1 MSCDTLQ
8 VFHYLYHPQFEDV
21 WSTRGLQ
28 LTKGCGLQNVDSWS
42 NREPPKLV
50 RPKRHGTQ
58 ELAKTIQ
65 CRVRG
70 RFGHPSMFC
79 SQRTQTEPLLVVETL
94 RPCHAMWYL
103 GAADGD
109 AVRRM
114 CPNILAR
121 KASATQS
128 TWTTKQRF
136 SGGRC
141 GHSASEKWRLSQTS
155 IQKIT
160 KRDQTSDFHTVA
172 NILICDDWIPLFL
185 DVLWLSMVAFRSQ
198 LVSWHVLCCFNPMF
212 FVVSIPV
219 SVGGTAMAAW
229 FKSPYP

>member
-1 MSCDTLQ
+1 
-8 VFHYLYHPQFEDV
+8 
-21 WSTRGLQ
+21 
-28 LTKGCGLQNVDSWS
+28 
-42 NREPPKLV
+42 
-50 RPKRHGTQ
+50 
-58 ELAKTIQ
+58 
-65 CRVRG
+65 
-70 RFGHPSMFC
+70 
-79 SQRTQTEPLLVVETL
+79 
-94 RPCHAMWYL
+94 MWYL
-103 GAADGD
+103 GAADRD

-114 CPNILAR
+114 CCPNILAR

-141 GHSASEKWRLSQTS
+141 GHSASEKWRLSQTC

-198 LVSWHVLCCFNPMF
+198 LISWHFLRCFNPCFCWWNRRWLHGLNLRIPSQISFVLPWILM
-212 FVVSIPV
+212 FVV
-219 SVGGTAMAAW
+219 
-229 FKSPYP
+229 